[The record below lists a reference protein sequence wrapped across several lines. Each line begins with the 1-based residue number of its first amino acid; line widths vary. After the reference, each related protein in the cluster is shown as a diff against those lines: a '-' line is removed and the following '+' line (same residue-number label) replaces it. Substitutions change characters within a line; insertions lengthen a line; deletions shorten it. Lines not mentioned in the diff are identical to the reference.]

1 MGLPGTPG
9 LKGPIGPKVIIY
21 ACLKSHLQLFQT
33 AVLVMQRYCTMKF
46 ETMADFHLS
55 SRNK

>member
-33 AVLVMQRYCTMKF
+33 AVLVMQRYCIT
-46 ETMADFHLS
+46 ETG
-55 SRNK
+55 